1 MIREF
6 TNAKLKEL
14 KSYVEARDDM
24 NWFQQKIES
33 LGDTP
38 KRLGK
43 AYYDVVKFFAGDNY
57 IDGNKERSKR
67 YYSYLVDVKNYSVA
81 QLNVMF
87 DLANDKDKTKAIDFS
102 YLISSAENLIKE
114 IKALTDIA
122 TPEYFQSNS
131 YLSGTGDHIN
141 GGEIVIIAEEPGIS
155 DEKLIELCE
164 KGDNSD
170 YLKAVVNVDDAI
182 CEMDF
187 TTAVWISIFNHKDI
201 LIADIMNTPGA
212 PDAKKYVYDQIL
224 NGGDG
229 FCTFDD
235 VIDQLTKKGLIDPN
249 NKSDVEYIRKLL
261 IDRSKGNYAN
271 LGSLPPERRDS
282 FNVNQ
287 NRNELIIK
295 TELDAILARELQ
307 NMINNP
313 DAFAKYCESIGRDT
327 EFIKLLYE
335 GDINGYSVSLYKDA
349 LAKSLEE
356 ICDEQSYTIDLGG
369 TEDVVSVVMKSN
381 KLWSLTTEDGKTL
394 KNMLKNGVF
403 SDAESKK
410 MLEMLGIKDA
420 SISQIKSFR
429 TIVEN
434 WESFKGIYGKL
445 KYVNQGLE
453 KIAYWVADY
462 QGEID
467 MLDGLIES
475 AKLSGDKEYLVAL
488 ESLRDTYSDKF
499 FGTLGKI
506 TEELLEEGYDKA
518 MEGLSNLAFG
528 EPLLTVAEVAISITG
543 KVTGASGH
551 FSAAQEMLAYV
562 TICPNCIQNYE
573 NAVNLVASG
582 DTSEAALLNV
592 RSSFTI
598 MKQTL
603 TDYYKAQ
610 LDYAK
615 GTVFSAKDS
624 RYIAYLEYE
633 MAKLEDMKLGTNFEA
648 ISFDQFKL
656 QFCGNN

>member
-43 AYYDVVKFFAGDNY
+43 ACYDVVKFFAGDNY

-155 DEKLIELCE
+155 DEKLVELCE

-170 YLKAVVNVDDAI
+170 YRKAVVYVDDAI

-212 PDAKKYVYDQIL
+212 PDARMYVYDQIL

-282 FNVNQ
+282 FNVDQ
-287 NRNELIIK
+287 SRNDLIIK

-313 DAFAKYCESIGRDT
+313 DTFAKYCESIGRDA

-356 ICDEQSYTIDLGG
+356 ICDEQSYKIDLSGAK
-369 TEDVVSVVMKSN
+369 DVLSVVMDSN
-381 KLWSLTTEDGKTL
+381 KLWSLTTEEGTTL
-394 KNMLKNGVF
+394 KDMLKNGVF

-434 WESFKGIYGKL
+434 WESFKDIYKTV
-445 KYVNQGLE
+445 KHVSQGLE
-453 KIAYWVADY
+453 LMAYWVADY

-467 MLDGLIES
+467 MLNGLIES
-475 AKLSGDKEYLVAL
+475 AKLSGNKEYLIAL
-488 ESLRDTYSDKF
+488 ETLRDTYSDRF
-499 FGTLGKI
+499 NGTVDKI
-506 TEELLEEGYDKA
+506 AEKLL
-518 MEGLSNLAFG
+518 EGLSDCVFG
-528 EPLLTVAEVAISITG
+528 APLLTAAEVAISLTG

-624 RYIAYLEYE
+624 RYTAYLEYE

-656 QFCGNN
+656 QFCGSN